1 MITLFVDEVPSIT
14 LSFLLARC
22 REVPVSY
29 YQLAKAALTMVG
41 SGFRYERL
49 RSPWSARDSGTRGSA
64 HHGRLGIQVREA
76 ALKCATKNVG
86 H

>member
-41 SGFRYERL
+41 SGFR
-49 RSPWSARDSGTRGSA
+49 
-64 HHGRLGIQVREA
+64 
-76 ALKCATKNVG
+76 
-86 H
+86 